1 MRTRKI
7 RHYNID
13 QTIEETLEES
23 DYENVL
29 DDLIKR
35 MAKQSSVTSSS
46 SSSSSSGS
54 SSRSSFKYPKQLVEE
69 SSFHPAAYPIHCLAE
84 NESNAV
90 ASRMKRVDH
99 LEILDEC
106 SSEYPLLEHAF
117 HLAKKCNVAW
127 ERFQCDKHYVKFVA
141 LGNQTSSI
149 RVRSVASKLRSIY

>member
-54 SSRSSFKYPKQLVEE
+54 SSKSSMKYPKQLVEE
-69 SSFHPAAYPIHCLAE
+69 SGFHRVYPMHCLAE

-141 LGNQTSSI
+141 LGNQTSCI
-149 RVRSVASKLRSIY
+149 RMRSVASKFRSI